1 MNTIDA
7 ALHAEITA
15 AVSGA
20 RYFSATIWHDQAYHA
35 YPLRTLTYAR
45 AVAKLLPAFHR
56 SERRAMV
63 FAVIEE
69 QGVERGVLVPN
80 DWASPHEIIRA
91 ASEASTRTWRAD
103 TQGS

>member
-69 QGVERGVLVPN
+69 QGVEHGVLVPD

-91 ASEASTRTWRAD
+91 ASEGLDKDGAR
-103 TQGS
+103 

>member
-35 YPLRTLTYAR
+35 YPLRTLIYAR

-69 QGVERGVLVPN
+69 HGVERGVLVPD

-91 ASEASTRTWRAD
+91 ASEASTSTRRAD
-103 TQGS
+103 IQGA